1 MQKWTRLLGL
11 LFLPP
16 LLPFG
21 LAVLQDA
28 LRIARRGLCEGWM
41 DAPDYPCTV
50 GQYLGQWVLSP
61 FGAAIFAAYLIPWAL
76 LLALL
81 YPAVLWARQAW
92 RRYSRPGALEG

>member
-1 MQKWTRLLGL
+1 MRLLGL

-21 LAVLQDA
+21 LATLQDA
-28 LRIARRGLCEGWM
+28 LWVSRRGLCSGWM

-50 GQYLGQWVLSP
+50 TQYLGEWVLSP
-61 FGAAIFAAYLIPWAL
+61 FGLVIFGAYLIPWAV

-81 YPAVLWARQAW
+81 YPLLSWARQAW
-92 RRYSRPGALEG
+92 LRYARSKAKAVEG